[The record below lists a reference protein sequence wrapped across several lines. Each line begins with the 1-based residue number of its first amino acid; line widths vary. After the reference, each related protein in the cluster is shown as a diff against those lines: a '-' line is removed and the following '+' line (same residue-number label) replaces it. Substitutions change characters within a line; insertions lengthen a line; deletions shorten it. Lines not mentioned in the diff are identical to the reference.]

1 MDEMMNRSMAMP
13 FGPGAGFA
21 SDGLF
26 RQMDNMIKD
35 SMAGGGGSYSSKTM
49 MYSAKR
55 GSDGNMHSE
64 RFTSSTVGVP
74 QRSIRET
81 QQAYSNT
88 ATGVDKMA
96 LERQLGHQGRK
107 VVKE

>member
-1 MDEMMNRSMAMP
+1 MAKVS
-13 FGPGAGFA
+13 AG
-21 SDGLF
+21 DGLL
-26 RQMDNMIKD
+26 
-35 SMAGGGGSYSSKTM
+35 GGGSYSSKTM

-81 QQAYSNT
+81 QQAYSNSE
-88 ATGVDKMA
+88 TGIDKMA
-96 LERQLGHQGRK
+96 LERQIGRQGRK
-107 VVKE
+107 VVKERSSKTGEERDTQMFRGMA